1 MSFTTEASRWRAL
14 TVRDATANGQ
24 FVYTV
29 KSTKIYCRPT
39 CPARLARRANVGFYK
54 TSAQAQAA
62 GFRACKRCRPEVEEE
77 EDPQERKVAM
87 AVAIIHEMVWDTAE
101 GAGDGGVEGVTE
113 GGGVKGL
120 RLKDLADRVGLTPRY
135 FHKIFKDRMGITPKE
150 YATRK
155 MQEQVEANSLP
166 KLSGDQQTTPD
177 SIGLDAVNMDEFL
190 DLDMDPELSAVN
202 ALTIGDTNQTVPVSF
217 DQAIDANLMN
227 SPWSGDL
234 GFEAILAGFNS
245 GESLEDPSVL
255 GLDALKGWDW
265 DWDLSLSTSKTAE
278 LDASFLPG
286 MSRDFI
292 SDCCP
297 DPNVDPTM
305 GWDF

>member
-87 AVAIIHEMVWDTAE
+87 AVAIIHEMVWDTTE
-101 GAGDGGVEGVTE
+101 GAGDGGVEGATE
-113 GGGVKGL
+113 AGGVKGL

-135 FHKIFKDRMGITPKE
+135 FHKIFKDRMGITPNE
-150 YATRK
+150 YAKRK
-155 MQEQVEANSLP
+155 MKEQVEANSLP

-177 SIGLDAVNMDEFL
+177 SIGFDAFNMDDFL
-190 DLDMDPELSAVN
+190 DLGMDPELSAVN

-217 DQAIDANLMN
+217 DQAIDTNLMDL
-227 SPWSGDL
+227 PWNGDL
-234 GFEAILAGFNS
+234 GLEAILAGFNS
-245 GESLEDPSVL
+245 GERLEDPSVL
-255 GLDALKGWDW
+255 GFDGLKGWDW
-265 DWDLSLSTSKTAE
+265 DWDLSTSASKTVE
-278 LDASFLPG
+278 LDASLLPG

-297 DPNVDPTM
+297 DPNVDHIM
-305 GWDF
+305 GWDC